1 MCRSAR
7 SQTAPPG
14 DGSPGD
20 NRMLPYVPPE
30 LRLVISHRFTVRKLV
45 RPIRPE
51 RPILNFSRFL
61 ALLAAETKGTS

>member
-1 MCRSAR
+1 MDYKSAPLGSQRGASNEGVGGAR

-45 RPIRPE
+45 RPIRP
-51 RPILNFSRFL
+51 
-61 ALLAAETKGTS
+61 GTPNA